1 MRYVSEKVVE
11 QLGYEDSGDEWLGW
25 TEMPKVAV

>member
-1 MRYVSEKVVE
+1 MRYVSEKV
-11 QLGYEDSGDEWLGW
+11 LGHEDSGDEWLGW